1 MLIYVVFY
9 IWLFHLFQ
17 TNLSFYCLFTSRI
30 VRLYS
35 FKQMYYSFCPTDGHL
50 SRFINYGY
58 GSLQAVEGIQVHN
71 KLVLG
76 VNMEACAQLCLAELT
91 FKCSS
96 FDYVFREQSCQM
108 SQLIAANVHGMRT
121 QFDTAYHVMHFE
133 LIGKHN

>member
-1 MLIYVVFY
+1 M
-9 IWLFHLFQ
+9 
-17 TNLSFYCLFTSRI
+17 
-30 VRLYS
+30 
-35 FKQMYYSFCPTDGHL
+35 
-50 SRFINYGY
+50 
-58 GSLQAVEGIQVHN
+58 EGIQVHN

-133 LIGKHN
+133 LIGKLWLVTVLPAKSDSDAVFCLQLLSRTLTCTLHRS

>member
-1 MLIYVVFY
+1 M
-9 IWLFHLFQ
+9 HP
-17 TNLSFYCLFTSRI
+17 
-30 VRLYS
+30 
-35 FKQMYYSFCPTDGHL
+35 FCHTDGHL

-133 LIGKHN
+133 LIGKSRLEIIVKAFQMIHI